1 MSQKITS
8 YPLAIM
14 LNTIS
19 TVAMVGGL
27 IWLVYGYMK
36 NLPEELQIVV
46 FILSF
51 AQWVFLKKPLSY
63 MLQKAI
69 LDNEYDE
76 FGVSKKKK
84 FENLSR
90 AERERID
97 LQKAAQMESLLPSS
111 VIQKITQKG
120 SLNPE
125 KDLDALIGLLPV
137 KNKINEMIMRAK
149 FERESIKKNGKQK
162 SANSFSGRHMVFYGS
177 PGTGKTTVAR
187 IMTGLLYK
195 YGYIKQ
201 NKCLE
206 IDGNFLKAGE
216 DSAAKTRMIVRKA
229 YGGVLFIDEAYAII
243 EGSGGYGKEAVATLV
258 KEMEDNRDKF
268 IVILAGYRHD
278 MKRLLDSNEGLK
290 SRIKEYF
297 NFPDYT
303 VEEMKQ
309 IFVRMANTENFVVS
323 EEALVNFEIRCQKE
337 KNLASF
343 GNGRTVRNILD
354 ETLDR
359 HALNYEKGKLTRSIV
374 GKDGKET
381 VVGNEEN
388 KFILCGCDVSTTV
401 NKSIL

>member
-1 MSQKITS
+1 MPSGYFS
-8 YPLAIM
+8 RNRY
-14 LNTIS
+14 
-19 TVAMVGGL
+19 L
-27 IWLVYGYMK
+27 IC
-36 NLPEELQIVV
+36 
-46 FILSF
+46 S
-51 AQWVFLKKPLSY
+51 
-63 MLQKAI
+63 KAI

-76 FGVSKKKK
+76 FGVSKKKVREPK
-84 FENLSR
+84 PCG
-90 AERERID
+90 AERID

-243 EGSGGYGKEAVATLV
+243 EGSGD
-258 KEMEDNRDKF
+258 ME
-268 IVILAGYRHD
+268 
-278 MKRLLDSNEGLK
+278 KR
-290 SRIKEYF
+290 
-297 NFPDYT
+297 P
-303 VEEMKQ
+303 
-309 IFVRMANTENFVVS
+309 
-323 EEALVNFEIRCQKE
+323 
-337 KNLASF
+337 
-343 GNGRTVRNILD
+343 
-354 ETLDR
+354 
-359 HALNYEKGKLTRSIV
+359 
-374 GKDGKET
+374 
-381 VVGNEEN
+381 
-388 KFILCGCDVSTTV
+388 
-401 NKSIL
+401 